1 MDFKIIFAILS
12 SVIGIIAFLPYLYD
26 IFKGKTR
33 PHAYTWLLWA
43 ITQTIAFAGIVH
55 GGGGIGAL
63 GLGIGTVLVISV
75 FIISLRFGTRNI
87 TFSDKV
93 FLVSGIL
100 ALLVWLILDS
110 PIAAVILV
118 SAIDLIGYAP
128 SFRKSFNNPWSETT
142 KTWFIFVV
150 ANIFAILAMQNYNLL
165 TLLYIVTISTAN
177 FSLAVFCLIRRKQI
191 KTPSQI

>member
-1 MDFKIIFAILS
+1 
-12 SVIGIIAFLPYLYD
+12 LPYLYD